1 MEGAGE
7 LAALAIPFAAGA
19 AAGLLILPPAGG
31 LPAWILPAVILPVLP
46 CLAAAACRLPRPLPA
61 YMALYFCLGLF
72 CQCSSHLLPVHAGPP
87 DLALHACESLKRL
100 ISAIP
105 YPHERTAGLVQA
117 LMTGDRSALDRD
129 TVAAFQNSGAAHIL
143 ALSGLHLGLLYLL
156 IRKTFSLMGNTPAAR
171 LIRSLLTTAATGFYT
186 LMTGAGPSIVRAFLY
201 ICISEWSSL
210 APGRKKDPTRIL
222 LIALTV
228 QLGLRPAVIG
238 SLGFQLSYLA
248 MLGITIL
255 LPRLQA
261 WYPAPQTRLERAD
274 PMRRIWNAAALTLS
288 CQVFTAP
295 LVWLRF
301 HTFPKYFLLTNLL
314 SLPLSSSVISVS
326 ALTIVLSATDCC
338 PTLLVRLNDTLV
350 QALLH
355 ILEIISEM

>member
-61 YMALYFCLGLF
+61 YLALYFCLGLF

-129 TVAAFQNSGAAHIL
+129 TVAAFRNSGAAHIL
-143 ALSGLHLGLLYLL
+143 ALSGLHLGLIYLL

-210 APGRKKDPTRIL
+210 APGRKK
-222 LIALTV
+222 V
-228 QLGLRPAVIG
+228 
-238 SLGFQLSYLA
+238 
-248 MLGITIL
+248 
-255 LPRLQA
+255 QA

-274 PMRRIWNAAALTLS
+274 PMRWIWNAAALTLS

-314 SLPLSSSVISVS
+314 SLPLSSAVISVS
-326 ALTIVLSATDCC
+326 ALTIVLSATGCC

-350 QALLH
+350 QALLR